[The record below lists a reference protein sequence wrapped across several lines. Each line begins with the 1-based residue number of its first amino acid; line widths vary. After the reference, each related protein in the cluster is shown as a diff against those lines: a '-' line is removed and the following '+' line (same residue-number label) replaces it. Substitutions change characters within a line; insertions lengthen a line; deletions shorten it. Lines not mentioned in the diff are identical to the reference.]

1 MSFFFTLRPDF
12 SLSLFLFFLS
22 FFFFFYRSS
31 VSLSLA
37 AGVAR
42 WAQYVRDLQQYEAR
56 VEDEQTA
63 AGALQLVG
71 RLQAQRRTRLQQYY
85 SRHVGKM
92 RHRGMCS
99 AFAGWSDITFNRRV
113 AWVKLARAEAKMRQ
127 RGTFSAFA
135 GYVEKKHL
143 YNIQRTVAK
152 YLH

>member
-1 MSFFFTLRPDF
+1 MKFIQLCPSFFTLRPDF
-12 SLSLFLFFLS
+12 SLSFLS
-22 FFFFFYRSS
+22 LFSSLCLLCRSS

-99 AFAGWSDITFNRRV
+99 AFAG
-113 AWVKLARAEAKMRQ
+113 
-127 RGTFSAFA
+127 
-135 GYVEKKHL
+135 YVEKKHL
-143 YNIQRTVAK
+143 YNIQCREIFTLRHEN
-152 YLH
+152 LHTEA